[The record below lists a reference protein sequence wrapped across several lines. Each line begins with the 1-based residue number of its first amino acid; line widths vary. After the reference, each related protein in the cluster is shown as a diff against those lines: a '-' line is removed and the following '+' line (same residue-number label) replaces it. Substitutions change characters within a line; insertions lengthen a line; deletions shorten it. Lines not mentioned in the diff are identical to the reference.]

1 VCGFDLEK
9 KPPTPQK
16 KSLNY
21 VDRRYCNTMENSI
34 INYIIF
40 INVENFKMPF
50 ISSRKIIVCGGNKK
64 GKKIF
69 KFLEY
74 SSFFKYEIL
83 FFKIKYVLI

>member
-1 VCGFDLEK
+1 MK
-9 KPPTPQK
+9 T
-16 KSLNY
+16 S
-21 VDRRYCNTMENSI
+21 T

-50 ISSRKIIVCGGNKK
+50 ISSRKIIVCGGKKK

-69 KFLEY
+69 KFSEY
-74 SSFFKYEIL
+74 SSFFLYEIL